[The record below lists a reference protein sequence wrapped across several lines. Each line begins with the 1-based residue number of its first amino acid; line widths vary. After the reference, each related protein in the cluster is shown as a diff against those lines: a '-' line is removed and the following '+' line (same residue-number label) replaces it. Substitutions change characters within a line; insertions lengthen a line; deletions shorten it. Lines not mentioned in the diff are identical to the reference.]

1 MKKKALFICL
11 LLFFS
16 STNSQVNLI
25 KSPSNDEL
33 ITISPEVLVAD
44 ALKMIEALSQKYEG
58 RKIVNMS
65 TYTGPISIPITQI
78 YWKNALNLIANY
90 NRLVVEELPG
100 AYVVKDFMAEEK
112 AVQEKKPA
120 DEVVPDTK
128 QVRISSIFFTADR
141 SIINSLGIDWSTIYN
156 GTVVAS
162 LDFTGGSEVLSDII
176 SGTVSTTLESGEA
189 VIELNALFKM
199 IEHYNKGTVIA
210 RPSVTVISGKQ
221 GYLQIG
227 QDFSVRTTDFSGNL
241 VDRFYSAGLILEV
254 TPTIIQDSS
263 KEAIHLVARV
273 EKSSV
278 VPSDVQVIVNKN
290 QATTEAILYDG
301 EETVVAGL
309 YDTEDIVV
317 RKGVPILKDL
327 PWWVLGLR
335 YIFGYSNHEKNERE
349 IIIILKAELIEPIE
363 VRMAKKESARE
374 LIEKYYKPK
383 EHIDTLLFKKV
394 QE

>member
-1 MKKKALFICL
+1 
-11 LLFFS
+11 
-16 STNSQVNLI
+16 
-25 KSPSNDEL
+25 
-33 ITISPEVLVAD
+33 
-44 ALKMIEALSQKYEG
+44 
-58 RKIVNMS
+58 
-65 TYTGPISIPITQI
+65 
-78 YWKNALNLIANY
+78 
-90 NRLVVEELPG
+90 
-100 AYVVKDFMAEEK
+100 
-112 AVQEKKPA
+112 
-120 DEVVPDTK
+120 
-128 QVRISSIFFTADR
+128 
-141 SIINSLGIDWSTIYN
+141 
-156 GTVVAS
+156 
-162 LDFTGGSEVLSDII
+162 EVLSDII

-189 VIELNALFKM
+189 IIELNALFKM
-199 IEHYNKGTVIA
+199 IEHYNKGTIIA

-335 YIFGYSNHEKNERE
+335 YIFGYNNHEKNERE

>member
-1 MKKKALFICL
+1 MKKKVLFICL
-11 LLFFS
+11 LLFFR
-16 STNSQVNLI
+16 STNSQVNLG
-25 KSPSNDEL
+25 KSPSSDEL
-33 ITISPEVLVAD
+33 ITISPDVPVAE
-44 ALKMIEALSQKYEG
+44 AFKMIEALAQKYEG

-65 TYTGPISIPITQI
+65 TYTGPISVPITQI
-78 YWKNALNLIANY
+78 YWKNALSLIANY

-100 AYVVKDFMAEEK
+100 AYTVKDFVVEEKVAEAKKAAEEI
-112 AVQEKKPA
+112 
-120 DEVVPDTK
+120 VPDTK

-156 GTVVAS
+156 GTVAAS

-176 SGTVSTTLESGEA
+176 SGTVKTTLESGEA
-189 VIELNALFKM
+189 LIDLNALFKM

-227 QDFSVRTTDFSGNL
+227 QDFSVRTTDFSGNI

-273 EKSSV
+273 EKSDV
-278 VPSDVQVIVNKN
+278 QPSQVQVIVNKN
-290 QATTEAILYDG
+290 QASTEAILYDG

-309 YDTEDIVV
+309 YNTEDIVV
-317 RKGVPILKDL
+317 RKGVPVLKDL

-335 YIFGYSNHEKNERE
+335 YIFGYSSHEKNEKE
-349 IIIILKAELIEPIE
+349 IIIILKAELVEPIE
-363 VRMAKKESARE
+363 ERMAKRESARE
-374 LIEKYYKPK
+374 VIEKYYKPK
-383 EHIDTLLFKKV
+383 EHVDSLLFAPEK
-394 QE
+394 

>member
-1 MKKKALFICL
+1 M
-11 LLFFS
+11 
-16 STNSQVNLI
+16 
-25 KSPSNDEL
+25 
-33 ITISPEVLVAD
+33 
-44 ALKMIEALSQKYEG
+44 
-58 RKIVNMS
+58 
-65 TYTGPISIPITQI
+65 
-78 YWKNALNLIANY
+78 
-90 NRLVVEELPG
+90 
-100 AYVVKDFMAEEK
+100 VKDFITEEK
-112 AVQEKKPA
+112 VAEAKKA
-120 DEVVPDTK
+120 AEEVVPDTK

-189 VIELNALFKM
+189 IIELNALFKM
-199 IEHYNKGTVIA
+199 IEHYNKGTIIA

-335 YIFGYSNHEKNERE
+335 YIFGYNNHEKNERE

>member
-1 MKKKALFICL
+1 MNKKILFICL
-11 LLFFS
+11 LLFYS
-16 STNSQVNLI
+16 STNSQVNLS
-25 KSPSNDEL
+25 KSTYSDEL
-33 ITISPEVLVAD
+33 IIISPDVPVAD
-44 ALKMIEALSQKYEG
+44 AFRMIEALSQKYEG

-65 TYTGPISIPITQI
+65 TYTGPIGVPITQV

-100 AYVVKDFMAEEK
+100 AYVVKDFITEEK
-112 AVQEKKPA
+112 VAEAKKA
-120 DEVVPDTK
+120 AEEVVPDTK

-162 LDFTGGSEVLSDII
+162 LDFTGGSEMLNSII
-176 SGTVSTTLESGEA
+176 SGTVSTTLESGGA
-189 VIELNALFKM
+189 VIDLNALFKM
-199 IEHYNKGTVIA
+199 IEQYNKGTVIA
-210 RPSVTVISGKQ
+210 RPSVTVISGRQ

-227 QDFSVRTTDFSGNL
+227 QDFSVRTTDFAGNI

-273 EKSSV
+273 EKSDV
-278 VPSDVQVIVNKN
+278 QPSEVQVIVNKN
-290 QATTEAILYDG
+290 QAATEAILYDG
-301 EETVVAGL
+301 EETVIAGL
-309 YDTEDIVV
+309 YNTEDIIV

-335 YIFGYSNHEKNERE
+335 YFFGYNSHEKSEKE
-349 IIIILKAELIEPIE
+349 IIVILKAELVEPLE
-363 VRMAKKESARE
+363 ERMAKKESARE

>member
-1 MKKKALFICL
+1 
-11 LLFFS
+11 
-16 STNSQVNLI
+16 
-25 KSPSNDEL
+25 
-33 ITISPEVLVAD
+33 
-44 ALKMIEALSQKYEG
+44 
-58 RKIVNMS
+58 
-65 TYTGPISIPITQI
+65 
-78 YWKNALNLIANY
+78 
-90 NRLVVEELPG
+90 
-100 AYVVKDFMAEEK
+100 VVKDFMAEEK
-112 AVQEKKPA
+112 AVEEKKPA

-162 LDFTGGSEVLSDII
+162 LDFTGGAEVLSDII